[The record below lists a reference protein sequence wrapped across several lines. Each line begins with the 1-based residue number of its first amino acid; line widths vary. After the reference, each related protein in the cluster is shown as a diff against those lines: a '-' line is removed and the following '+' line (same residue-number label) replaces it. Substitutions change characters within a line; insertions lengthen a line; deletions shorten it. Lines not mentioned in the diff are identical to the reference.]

1 MVICFVVLI
10 WSAVS
15 YNGYVFLK
23 LAQDTAG
30 EADVMI
36 TPQSL
41 DDIYFS
47 GDVYAYP
54 TGEPIKPRQQ
64 ASSDRLPFLNFTR
77 LDELMEN
84 STIWEGFAP

>member
-30 EADVMI
+30 EADVMV
-36 TPQSL
+36 TPQSQ

-47 GDVYAYP
+47 ADTYAYP
-54 TGEPIKPRQQ
+54 TG
-64 ASSDRLPFLNFTR
+64 
-77 LDELMEN
+77 
-84 STIWEGFAP
+84 